1 MPLDGSSWTQ
11 SFVLPGVASADRRS
25 AKFTYVSPQY
35 FRTVGMR
42 ITNGRD
48 IDDGDTQ
55 LGRRVVLVN
64 ETFVRRYLASRPAIG
79 AVLKTIPEPGYPET
93 LYEVVGVVTDAKYSA
108 LREPTPPATFVPL
121 AQHPNLR
128 PWPGIVIRSAVPP
141 EQAIGALR
149 RAVAD
154 VRPRMAVGVSV
165 FETQVADSLM
175 RERSL
180 AWLAGGFGATAAL
193 LAIVGVYGV
202 LAYLVRR
209 RRQEIAIRLALG
221 ARPANVVVLVLREML
236 TLLAIGVAA
245 GGLSAAALG
254 GASSFLFGVSPR
266 DPATLLAVIG
276 ALAIVAVIAALVPA
290 VRASRIDATAAL
302 RAE

>member
-1 MPLDGSSWTQ
+1 M
-11 SFVLPGVASADRRS
+11 
-25 AKFTYVSPQY
+25 
-35 FRTVGMR
+35 TVG
-42 ITNGRD
+42 I
-48 IDDGDTQ
+48 
-55 LGRRVVLVN
+55 
-64 ETFVRRYLASRPAIG
+64 
-79 AVLKTIPEPGYPET
+79 
-93 LYEVVGVVTDAKYSA
+93 
-108 LREPTPPATFVPL
+108 
-121 AQHPNLR
+121 
-128 PWPGIVIRSAVPP
+128 
-141 EQAIGALR
+141 
-149 RAVAD
+149 
-154 VRPRMAVGVSV
+154 SV

-180 AWLAGGFGATAAL
+180 AWLAGGFGVTAAL

-236 TLLAIGVAA
+236 TLVAVGVAA

-254 GASSFLFGVSPR
+254 GAGSFLFGVSPR